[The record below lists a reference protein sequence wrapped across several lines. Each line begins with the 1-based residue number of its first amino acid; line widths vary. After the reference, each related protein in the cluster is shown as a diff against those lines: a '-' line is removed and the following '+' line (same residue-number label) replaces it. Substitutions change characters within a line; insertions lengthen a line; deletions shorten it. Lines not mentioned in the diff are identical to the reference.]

1 MTGLTRAGLVLRV
14 VLFLLPCAALAVALP
29 ARPHVLVVVAVVLCA
44 ALWARTPDH
53 LAGGIAL
60 ALVMVWWTAHGVL
73 DWRVLVVGVLLLGAH
88 VVATLLS
95 YGPAALPVDPALALL
110 WVRRGLLALVP
121 LPITWVSLRGL
132 DAGLAPPWVWM
143 SAALVLVGLIVV
155 TLRLTQPVDE

>member
-1 MTGLTRAGLVLRV
+1 MTGLTRTGLVLRV

-73 DWRVLVVGVLLLGAH
+73 DWRVLVVGVMLLAAH

-95 YGPAALPVDPALALL
+95 YGPAALPVDPSLALL

>member
-1 MTGLTRAGLVLRV
+1 MTGLTRTGLVLRV

-143 SAALVLVGLIVV
+143 SAALVLVALIVV

>member
-73 DWRVLVVGVLLLGAH
+73 DWRVLVVGVLLLAAH

-95 YGPAALPVDPALALL
+95 YGPAALPVDPSLALL

-143 SAALVLVGLIVV
+143 SAALVLVALIVV

>member
-14 VLFLLPCAALAVALP
+14 ILFLLPCAALAVA
-29 ARPHVLVVVAVVLCA
+29 LCA

-95 YGPAALPVDPALALL
+95 NGPAALPVDPALALL

-143 SAALVLVGLIVV
+143 SAALVLVALIVV
-155 TLRLTQPVDE
+155 TLRRTQPVDE

>member
-1 MTGLTRAGLVLRV
+1 MTGLTRTGLVLRV

-73 DWRVLVVGVLLLGAH
+73 DWRVLVVGVLLLAAH

>member
-14 VLFLLPCAALAVALP
+14 ILFLLPCAALAVALP

-73 DWRVLVVGVLLLGAH
+73 DWRVLVVGVLLLAAH

-95 YGPAALPVDPALALL
+95 YGPAALPVDPSLALL

-143 SAALVLVGLIVV
+143 SAALVLVALIVV